1 MKKRALEILKLIP
14 KSLKEL
20 KDKNPLQ
27 LASSTAFFSLF
38 AIPPILVI
46 LINGLGLFIK
56 PEILNDE
63 VFGQISNILGNS
75 GTDEIKDIFKNFQ
88 ELPDSTLTSIL
99 VFLFLLF
106 IGTNLFFLVQL
117 NINQVWEVPSKSIQK
132 FTSHL
137 RGRLTAIILVLI
149 GGVFILIAIL
159 SDVFVAFLGDQI
171 NAILPN
177 MESYIVRIISLV
189 FSLLTFSAWFTLLFK
204 ILPNAHLRWHPAMVG
219 GVISAVLF
227 IIGQVLIEMILVKSN
242 IKGIFGA
249 SSSVV
254 LVMLF
259 IFYVSFIFYFVAMF
273 IKNYAEYIDQ
283 PITTIKKSE
292 RGADANPEELK

>member
-1 MKKRALEILKLIP
+1 MKEKILSILKLVP
-14 KSLKEL
+14 KSLKDL

-46 LINGLGLFIK
+46 LINTLGLFIK
-56 PEILNDE
+56 PEFLNNE
-63 VFGQISNILGNS
+63 IFSQISSILGSS
-75 GTDEIKDIFKNFQ
+75 GTEEIKQIFKNFQ
-88 ELPDSTLTSIL
+88 ELPEDLLTSIL

-117 NINQVWEVPSKSIQK
+117 NINQVWDVPSKSNQK

-137 RGRLTAIILVLI
+137 IGRLTAIALVSI
-149 GGVFILIAIL
+149 GGVIILIAIL
-159 SDVFVAFLGDQI
+159 SDLALAFIGDQM
-171 NAILPN
+171 NQILPN
-177 MESYIVRIISLV
+177 IKSYLVRVVSIA

-204 ILPNAHLRWHPAMVG
+204 ILPNAKLPWKPAIVG
-219 GVISAVLF
+219 GVMTSVLF
-227 IIGQVLIEMILVKSN
+227 KIGQMVIEQILVNSN

-249 SSSVV
+249 SSSIV

-273 IKNYAEYIDQ
+273 IKNYADLIDQ
-283 PITTIKKSE
+283 PVSTIKKNDDS
-292 RGADANPEELK
+292 NSIKELS

>member
-1 MKKRALEILKLIP
+1 MANKQKVKKKIVSILKLVP
-14 KSLKEL
+14 KSLQDL

-46 LINGLGLFIK
+46 LINCLSLFIK
-56 PEILNDE
+56 PEFLNDE
-63 VFGQISNILGNS
+63 IFSQINSILGNS
-75 GTDEIKDIFKNFQ
+75 GTEQIKRIFENVQ
-88 ELPDSTLTSIL
+88 ELPDDLLTSIL

-117 NINQVWEVPSKSIQK
+117 NINQVWDVPSKSNQK

-137 RGRLTAIILVLI
+137 RGRLTALVLVLI
-149 GGVFILIAIL
+149 GGVIILVAIVSDIAI
-159 SDVFVAFLGDQI
+159 AFIGDHLTLLI
-171 NAILPN
+171 PN
-177 MESYIVRIISLV
+177 VKSYLVRLISLV

-204 ILPNAHLRWHPAMVG
+204 ILPNAKLPWKPAIVG
-219 GVISAVLF
+219 GVMSSVLF
-227 IIGQVLIEMILVKSN
+227 KIGQLVIEQILVNSN

-249 SSSVV
+249 SSSIV

-273 IKNYAEYIDQ
+273 IKNYSDLIDQ
-283 PITTIKKSE
+283 PITTIKK
-292 RGADANPEELK
+292 AKK

>member
-1 MKKRALEILKLIP
+1 MKKNVIAILKLIP
-14 KSLKEL
+14 KSLKDL

-46 LINGLGLFIK
+46 LINTLGLFIK
-56 PEILNDE
+56 PEFLNDE
-63 VFGQISNILGNS
+63 IFSQISNILGNS
-75 GTDEIKDIFKNFQ
+75 GTEEIKQIFKNFQ
-88 ELPDSTLTSIL
+88 ELPDDLLTSVL

-117 NINQVWEVPSKSIQK
+117 NINQVWDVPSKSNQK

-137 RGRLTAIILVLI
+137 RGRLTAIALVSI
-149 GGVFILIAIL
+149 GGVIILVAIVSDLALAFI
-159 SDVFVAFLGDQI
+159 GDQI
-171 NAILPN
+171 NQILPN
-177 MESYIVRIISLV
+177 IKSYLIRFVSLA

-204 ILPNAHLRWHPAMVG
+204 ILPNAKLPWKPAIVG
-219 GVISAVLF
+219 GVISSVLF
-227 IIGQVLIEMILVKSN
+227 KIGQIVIEQILVNSN

-249 SSSVV
+249 SSSIV

-273 IKNYAEYIDQ
+273 IKNYADLIGQ
-283 PITTIKKSE
+283 PITTIKNKKNSSNQKSE
-292 RGADANPEELK
+292 LF

>member
-1 MKKRALEILKLIP
+1 VANKQKVKKKIVSILKLVP
-14 KSLKEL
+14 KSLQDL

-46 LINGLGLFIK
+46 LINCLSLFIK
-56 PEILNDE
+56 PEFLNDE
-63 VFGQISNILGNS
+63 IFSQINSILGNS
-75 GTDEIKDIFKNFQ
+75 GTEQIKRIFENFQ
-88 ELPDSTLTSIL
+88 ELPDDLLTSIL

-117 NINQVWEVPSKSIQK
+117 NINQVWDVPSKSNQK

-137 RGRLTAIILVLI
+137 RGRLTALVLVLI
-149 GGVFILIAIL
+149 GGVIILVAIVSDIAI
-159 SDVFVAFLGDQI
+159 AFIGDHLTLLI
-171 NAILPN
+171 PN
-177 MESYIVRIISLV
+177 VKSYLVRLISLV

-204 ILPNAHLRWHPAMVG
+204 ILPNAKLPWKPAIVG
-219 GVISAVLF
+219 GVMSSVLF
-227 IIGQVLIEMILVKSN
+227 KIGQLVIEQILVNSN

-249 SSSVV
+249 SSSIV

-273 IKNYAEYIDQ
+273 IKNYSDLIDQ
-283 PITTIKKSE
+283 PITTIKK
-292 RGADANPEELK
+292 AKK

>member
-1 MKKRALEILKLIP
+1 MKTRVKDYLKLIP

-56 PEILNDE
+56 PEFLNDE
-63 VFGQISNILGNS
+63 IFSQIGSILGSS
-75 GTDEIKDIFKNFQ
+75 GADEIKQIFKNFQ
-88 ELPDSTLTSIL
+88 ELPDSILTSVL

-117 NINQVWEVPSKSIQK
+117 NINQVWDVPSKSIQK

-137 RGRLTAIILVLI
+137 RGRLTAIFLVLI
-149 GGVFILIAIL
+149 GGVIILVAIL
-159 SDVFVAFLGDQI
+159 SDVLIAFIGDQLDQ
-171 NAILPN
+171 ILPN
-177 MESYIVRIISLV
+177 IQSYVIRIISLV
-189 FSLLTFSAWFTLLFK
+189 FSLLTFTAWFTLLFK
-204 ILPNAHLRWHPAMVG
+204 ILPNANLKWRPAIVG
-219 GVISAVLF
+219 GVMSSVLF
-227 IIGQVLIEMILVKSN
+227 ILGQVVIELILINSN

-249 SSSVV
+249 SSSIV
-254 LVMLF
+254 LIMLF

-273 IKNYAEYIDQ
+273 IKNYSELIDQ
-283 PITTIKKSE
+283 PITTIKKNRNKE
-292 RGADANPEELK
+292 EELS

>member
-1 MKKRALEILKLIP
+1 MKQKLLAILKLVPTSIND
-14 KSLKEL
+14 LR
-20 KDKNPLQ
+20 DKNPLQ

-46 LINGLGLFIK
+46 LINSLSIFIS
-56 PEILNDE
+56 PAFLNDE
-63 VFGQISNILGNS
+63 IFSQISSILGNS
-75 GTDEIKDIFKNFQ
+75 GTEEIKQIFRNFQ
-88 ELPDSTLTSIL
+88 ELPDDLLTSIL

-117 NINQVWEVPSKSIQK
+117 NINQVWDVPSKSSQK

-137 RGRLTAIILVLI
+137 RGRLIAIALVSIGGVIILV
-149 GGVFILIAIL
+149 AIL
-159 SDVFVAFLGDQI
+159 SDLFLAFIGDHI
-171 NAILPN
+171 NQILPN
-177 MESYIVRIISLV
+177 IKRYVIRIISIT

-204 ILPNAHLRWHPAMVG
+204 ILPNAKLRWKPALVG
-219 GVISAVLF
+219 GAMASVLF
-227 IIGQVLIEMILVKSN
+227 KVGQIVIEQILVHSN

-259 IFYVSFIFYFVAMF
+259 FFYVSFIFYFVAMF
-273 IKNYAEYIDQ
+273 IKNYSELIDQ
-283 PITTIKKSE
+283 PITVIKKQ
-292 RGADANPEELK
+292 RL

>member
-1 MKKRALEILKLIP
+1 MKRQLIAILKLIP
-14 KSLKEL
+14 KSLKDL

-46 LINGLGLFIK
+46 LINSLSLFIK
-56 PEILNDE
+56 PEFLNNE
-63 VFGQISNILGNS
+63 IFSQISNVLGNS
-75 GTDEIKDIFKNFQ
+75 GTEEIKQIFRNFQ
-88 ELPDSTLTSIL
+88 ELPDDLLTSIL

-117 NINQVWEVPSKSIQK
+117 NINQVWDVPSKSNQK

-137 RGRLTAIILVLI
+137 RGRLTAIALVSI
-149 GGVFILIAIL
+149 GGVIILVAIL
-159 SDVFVAFLGDQI
+159 SDIVIAFIGDHLTDLI
-171 NAILPN
+171 PN
-177 MESYIVRIISLV
+177 IKSYLVRIFSII

-204 ILPNAHLRWHPAMVG
+204 ILPNAKLPWKPAIVG
-219 GVISAVLF
+219 GVMTSVLF
-227 IIGQVLIEMILVKSN
+227 KIGQIVIEQILINSN

-249 SSSVV
+249 SSSIV

-273 IKNYAEYIDQ
+273 IKNYSDLIDQ
-283 PITTIKKSE
+283 PITTIKKSK
-292 RGADANPEELK
+292 NSTSIK

>member
-1 MKKRALEILKLIP
+1 MKKHFIEILKLIP
-14 KSLKEL
+14 KSLKDL

-46 LINGLGLFIK
+46 LINSLSIFIK
-56 PEILNDE
+56 PEFLNDE
-63 VFGQISNILGNS
+63 IFSQISNVLGSS
-75 GTDEIKDIFKNFQ
+75 GTEQIKQIFKNFQ
-88 ELPDSTLTSIL
+88 ELPDDLLTSIL

-117 NINQVWEVPSKSIQK
+117 NINQVWDVPSKSNQK

-137 RGRLTAIILVLI
+137 RGRLTAIVLVLI
-149 GGVFILIAIL
+149 GGVIILVAIL
-159 SDVFVAFLGDQI
+159 SDIVLAFIGDHI
-171 NAILPN
+171 SEILPN
-177 MESYIVRIISLV
+177 IKSYVIRIISLV

-204 ILPNAHLRWHPAMVG
+204 ILPNAKLPWKPALVG
-219 GVISAVLF
+219 GIMSSVLF
-227 IIGQVLIEMILVKSN
+227 KLGQLVIEQILVNSN

-249 SSSVV
+249 SSSIV

-273 IKNYAEYIDQ
+273 IKNYSDFIDQ
-283 PITTIKKSE
+283 PITIIRKEKHSSSTK
-292 RGADANPEELK
+292 ELK

>member
-1 MKKRALEILKLIP
+1 MKDKILAILKLIP
-14 KSLKEL
+14 KSLKDL

-46 LINGLGLFIK
+46 LINTLGLFIK
-56 PEILNDE
+56 PEFLNDE
-63 VFGQISNILGNS
+63 IFSQISNVLGNS
-75 GTDEIKDIFKNFQ
+75 GTEEIKQIFRNFQ
-88 ELPDSTLTSIL
+88 ELPDDLLTSIL

-117 NINQVWEVPSKSIQK
+117 NINQVWDVPSKSNQK

-137 RGRLTAIILVLI
+137 RGRLTAIALVSI
-149 GGVFILIAIL
+149 GGVIILIAIL
-159 SDVFVAFLGDQI
+159 SDIVIAFIGDHLTDLI
-171 NAILPN
+171 PN
-177 MESYIVRIISLV
+177 VKSYLVRIFSIV

-204 ILPNAHLRWHPAMVG
+204 ILPNAKLPWKPAIFG
-219 GVISAVLF
+219 GVMTSVLF
-227 IIGQVLIEMILVKSN
+227 KIGQIVIEQILVNSN

-249 SSSVV
+249 SSSIV

-273 IKNYAEYIDQ
+273 IKNYSDLIDQ
-283 PITTIKKSE
+283 PITTIKKSK
-292 RGADANPEELK
+292 NSNSIKKLI

>member
-1 MKKRALEILKLIP
+1 MKKQLVAILKLVP
-14 KSLKEL
+14 KSVKDL

-46 LINGLGLFIK
+46 LINTLSLFIK
-56 PEILNDE
+56 PEFLNDE
-63 VFGQISNILGNS
+63 IFSQISNILGNS
-75 GTDEIKDIFKNFQ
+75 GTEEIKQIFRNFQ
-88 ELPDSTLTSIL
+88 ELPDDLLTSIL

-117 NINQVWEVPSKSIQK
+117 NINQVWDVPSKSNQK

-137 RGRLTAIILVLI
+137 KGRLIAIALVSIGGVIILV
-149 GGVFILIAIL
+149 AIL
-159 SDVFVAFLGDQI
+159 SDLVLAFIGDQI
-171 NAILPN
+171 NQILPN
-177 MESYIVRIISLV
+177 IRSYIVRIISIA
-189 FSLLTFSAWFTLLFK
+189 FSLVTFSAWFTLLFK
-204 ILPNAHLRWHPAMVG
+204 ILPNAKLPWRPAIVG
-219 GVISAVLF
+219 GIMSAILF
-227 IIGQVLIEMILVKSN
+227 KIGQLLIEQILVNSN

-249 SSSVV
+249 SSSIV

-273 IKNYAEYIDQ
+273 IKNYADLINQ
-283 PITTIKKSE
+283 PVTTIKKEKNRSSTK
-292 RGADANPEELK
+292 ELN

>member
-1 MKKRALEILKLIP
+1 MKDKIVAFLKLVP
-14 KSLKEL
+14 KSVKDL

-46 LINGLGLFIK
+46 LINTLGLFIK
-56 PEILNDE
+56 PEFLNDE
-63 VFGQISNILGNS
+63 IFNLISNVLGNS
-75 GTDEIKDIFKNFQ
+75 GTAEIKQIFKNFQ
-88 ELPDSTLTSIL
+88 ELPDDLLTSIL

-117 NINQVWEVPSKSIQK
+117 NINQVWNVPSKSNQK

-137 RGRLTAIILVLI
+137 RGRLTAIALVSI
-149 GGVFILIAIL
+149 GGVIILVAIL
-159 SDVFVAFLGDQI
+159 SDIAIAFIGGHLDEL
-171 NAILPN
+171 LPN
-177 MESYIVRIISLV
+177 IKSYVVRIISIV

-204 ILPNAHLRWHPAMVG
+204 ILPNAKLPWQPAIVG
-219 GVISAVLF
+219 GLLTSVLF
-227 IIGQVLIEMILVKSN
+227 KIGQLIIEQIFINSN

-249 SSSVV
+249 SSSIV

-273 IKNYAEYIDQ
+273 IKNYSDLINQ
-283 PITTIKKSE
+283 PITTVIKNKKS
-292 RGADANPEELK
+292 GSL

>member
-1 MKKRALEILKLIP
+1 MKRQLLAILKLVP
-14 KSLKEL
+14 KSIKDL

-46 LINGLGLFIK
+46 LINSLGLFIK
-56 PEILNDE
+56 PEFLNDE
-63 VFGQISNILGNS
+63 IFSQISNILGSS
-75 GTDEIKDIFKNFQ
+75 GTEEIKGIFKNFQ
-88 ELPDSTLTSIL
+88 ELPDDLLTSIL

-117 NINQVWEVPSKSIQK
+117 NINQVWDVPSKSNQK

-137 RGRLTAIILVLI
+137 RGRLTAIALVSI
-149 GGVFILIAIL
+149 GGVIILVAIL
-159 SDVFVAFLGDQI
+159 SELALAFIGDHL
-171 NAILPN
+171 NEILPN
-177 MESYIVRIISLV
+177 IKTYLVRIISLL
-189 FSLLTFSAWFTLLFK
+189 FSLITFSAWFTLLFK
-204 ILPNAHLRWHPAMVG
+204 ILPNAKLPWKPALVG
-219 GVISAVLF
+219 GVMTSVLF
-227 IIGQVLIEMILVKSN
+227 KIGQIVIEQILVNSN

-249 SSSVV
+249 SSSIV

-273 IKNYAEYIDQ
+273 IKNYSDLIDQ
-283 PITTIKKSE
+283 PITTIKKTKNENSTK
-292 RGADANPEELK
+292 ELN

>member
-1 MKKRALEILKLIP
+1 MKEHLLAILKLIP
-14 KSLKEL
+14 KSLKDL
-20 KDKNPLQ
+20 KNKNPLQ

-46 LINGLGLFIK
+46 LINTLSLFIK
-56 PEILNDE
+56 PEFLNDE
-63 VFGQISNILGNS
+63 IFSQISNILGNS
-75 GTDEIKDIFKNFQ
+75 GTEEIKQIFKNFQ
-88 ELPDSTLTSIL
+88 ELPDDLLTSFL

-117 NINQVWEVPSKSIQK
+117 NINQVWDVPSKSNQK

-137 RGRLTAIILVLI
+137 RGRLTAIVLVSI
-149 GGVFILIAIL
+149 GGVIILVAIL
-159 SDVFVAFLGDQI
+159 SDLVLAFIGDQI
-171 NAILPN
+171 NQILPN
-177 MESYIVRIISLV
+177 IKSYLIRIVSIA

-204 ILPNAHLRWHPAMVG
+204 ILPNAKLQWKPAIVG
-219 GVISAVLF
+219 GVMTSVLF
-227 IIGQVLIEMILVKSN
+227 IIGQMVIEQILVNSN

-249 SSSVV
+249 SSSIV

-273 IKNYAEYIDQ
+273 IKNYSELIDQ
-283 PITTIKKSE
+283 PIATIQKDKNNIPNE
-292 RGADANPEELK
+292 KFN